1 VKTSRFLILCL
12 PIAVLA
18 LVVLP
23 EVLHSYSHY
32 ESHKRVTKERETV
45 AALVQAGDSGYD
57 ELVRLLPTLR
67 YGNVSDA
74 LNGILVQSKRDRVA
88 DLCRAYAAC
97 GKNHNTK
104 TAIARTLGTVGD
116 SRAGTVLLKDLES
129 VWSELTLIQYDTQIE
144 VLGELKAKEAAD
156 LLLRILRH
164 RYSWEGSAWRIK
176 ENTLVALGKI
186 GDQRALPD
194 AGTYVESEADWY
206 VKQGSLNYLININ
219 NREAKA
225 ALWKAYRNYNE
236 PEVALCLVQVG
247 ELSVLPE
254 VRARL
259 KEWLDKFDT
268 GGWVKTDYWGVFYCT
283 HALLIV
289 EDVDAI
295 PQLRRALTLFKDGS
309 DETRRYVSE
318 AASGYTSKVLLD
330 TTRAEALVPDL
341 KRFLEKHP
349 TAVGP

>member
-1 VKTSRFLILCL
+1 MPPVGKTTIRRPQS
-12 PIAVLA
+12 LA
-18 LVVLP
+18 
-23 EVLHSYSHY
+23 HW
-32 ESHKRVTKERETV
+32 
-45 AALVQAGDSGYD
+45 
-57 ELVRLLPTLR
+57 ELW
-67 YGNVSDA
+67 N
-74 LNGILVQSKRDRVA
+74 
-88 DLCRAYAAC
+88 
-97 GKNHNTK
+97 
-104 TAIARTLGTVGD
+104 

-164 RYSWEGSAWRIK
+164 RYSWEGSAWKIK

-194 AGTYVESEADWY
+194 ASTYVESEADWY
-206 VKQGSLNYLININ
+206 MKQGSLNYLIHIN
-219 NREAKA
+219 NGEAKA
-225 ALWKAYRNYNE
+225 ALWKAYRHDNE
-236 PEVALCLVQVG
+236 SEVALCLVQVG

-283 HALLIV
+283 HALLIA

-295 PQLRRALTLFKDGS
+295 AQLRRALRLFKDGS

-318 AASGYTSKVLLD
+318 AASGHTSKVLLD
-330 TTRAEALVPDL
+330 TTRGEALVPDL
-341 KRFLEKHP
+341 ERFLEKHP
-349 TAVGP
+349 TAVER